1 MASKSKKIV
10 ALILTAMM
18 ATAALAGC
26 GGGKKEPSKS
36 GGTTSGASTASQAS
50 GSDDDDDEGEIIDI
64 TKEETLSVI
73 KEEMKKEAVDG
84 TVSLKVWCASTDLA
98 FEKTIAEEFAQK
110 FSGNG
115 LTVKVDV
122 RGTIGEDAAGG
133 KIIESPE
140 DGADVFNFAD
150 DQLSSLVEADDIAA
164 VSGYLKKTVK
174 SGNTTDS
181 VAICTVDDE
190 MYAYPKTSD
199 NGYFMYYD
207 KRVFKDDEVGNLDEM
222 IAKAKAA
229 NKKVFIDL
237 GNAWYNTGFFFA
249 AGCKVEYKGGV
260 QTAEFG
266 NENGLKAAKAMCQ
279 IAESEGS
286 GYEGTPGTMGDN
298 AYVKQGFETGELAA
312 AVIGTW
318 EGPDIKK
325 AIGEQNVGA
334 AKLPTVLMDGKQEQL
349 HSFGGYKLVG
359 VNKYSKSQFSAHML
373 AYYLTNT
380 ESQLKRYGTRG
391 LIPTNQ
397 KAIDGEID
405 GKKVKDDP
413 ALKAITDQQPYAH
426 PQGASVSGKYW
437 ASNVGGFGGEIVTNK
452 GKMDDATLNS
462 KLKALEAQMKD

>member
-26 GGGKKEPSKS
+26 GGGSKEPSKS
-36 GGTTSGASTASQAS
+36 STVSGASTASQSS
-50 GSDDDDDEGEIIDI
+50 GSDDDDEGEIIDI
-64 TKEETLSVI
+64 TNAETFSVI
-73 KEEMKKEAVDG
+73 KEEMKKEAVNG
-84 TVSLKVWCASTDLA
+84 KISLKVWCASTDLA
-98 FEKTIAEEFAQK
+98 FEKTIAKEFAEK
-110 FSGNG
+110 FSGDG
-115 LTVKVDV
+115 ITVEVDV

-164 VSGYLKKTVK
+164 VSGFLKKTVK
-174 SGNTTDS
+174 GANTNDS

-222 IAKAKAA
+222 IAKAKAQG
-229 NKKVFIDL
+229 KKVFIDL

-266 NENGLKAAKAMCQ
+266 NENGLKAAKAMCH

-373 AYYLTNT
+373 AYYLTMRD
-380 ESQLKRYGTRG
+380 SQLKRYDVRG
-391 LIPTNQ
+391 LIPTNEE
-397 KAIDGEID
+397 AIKGEIN
-405 GKKVKDDP
+405 GKKVSDDP

-426 PQGASVSGKYW
+426 PQGTSVSGKYW

-452 GKMDDATLNS
+452 GNMDDATINT